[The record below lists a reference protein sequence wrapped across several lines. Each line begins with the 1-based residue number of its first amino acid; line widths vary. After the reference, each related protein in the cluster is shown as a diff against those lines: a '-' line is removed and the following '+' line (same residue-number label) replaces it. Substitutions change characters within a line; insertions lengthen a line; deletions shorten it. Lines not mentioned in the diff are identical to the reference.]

1 VKVEADANATR
12 VKVEADATAERLRLE
27 GEGEARKVEQVG
39 LAQARATQA
48 QVNAFGGPQ
57 FQLTQQVMA
66 RFAEAV
72 ERGKLDIVPKVM
84 VGGGGDGKDG
94 MAGNVFSALMAL
106 MLASRSGMGDV
117 VASPSAA
124 PPPQG

>member
-1 VKVEADANATR
+1 MPILCLGAATS
-12 VKVEADATAERLRLE
+12 ERLRLE
-27 GEGEARKVEQVG
+27 GEGEAPKVEQVG

-72 ERGKLDIVPKVM
+72 ERGKVDIVPKVM
-84 VGGGGDGKDG
+84 VGGSGEGGKDG
-94 MAGNVFSALMAL
+94 MPGNIFSALMAM
-106 MLASRSGMGDV
+106 MLASRSGV
-117 VASPSAA
+117 PEVE
-124 PPPQG
+124 PPPTPQVHSVG